1 LLTPWRFDKKKPGKG
16 REVDVEFQDSR
27 MGKAWVIEV
36 IGRVD
41 AAGAALLEAHCHK
54 GLERED
60 ARLVVDLAGVDF
72 MASAGLRALLSLAK
86 KVQSAKGKL
95 VISGA
100 RGPVKEIFDLA
111 GFTSILPM
119 CATLE
124 EAAGL
129 VM

>member
-1 LLTPWRFDKKKPGKG
+1 M
-16 REVDVEFQDSR
+16 EFQDSR
-27 MGKAWVIEV
+27 MGRAWVIEV
-36 IGRVD
+36 TGRVD
-41 AAGAALLEAHCHK
+41 AAGAALLEAHCK
-54 GLERED
+54 QGLDRGD
-60 ARLVVDLAGVDF
+60 TILVVDLAGVDF

-86 KVQSAKGKL
+86 KVQPAKGKL

-111 GFTSILPM
+111 GLSNFLPI
-119 CATLE
+119 CAKLE